1 MDDSEINLIIK
12 DANDL
17 LTKAIMDVNPRVH
30 IPSLG
35 RKSDQERHDWMLQE
49 SRDFHA
55 ATDSCIRHWLDHGHF
70 ESHYDEE
77 VLRQTFWRLVM
88 ADDYLPFAGSP
99 ILSDETVLEKSP
111 KGVLDVL
118 LLGYWRSD
126 GRFADEY
133 FHYLA
138 AGEKQFPRH
147 HQ

>member
-1 MDDSEINLIIK
+1 MDDSEINSIIK

-17 LTKAIMDVNPRVH
+17 LTKAILEINPRVY

-49 SRDFHA
+49 SQDFHDE
-55 ATDSCIRHWLDHGHF
+55 TESCLRYWLDHGHF
-70 ESHYDEE
+70 ESHHDEE
-77 VLRQTFWRLVM
+77 VMRQTFWRLVG
-88 ADDYLPFAGSP
+88 ADDHLAFAGAP
-99 ILSDETVLEKSP
+99 ILSDPTVLDKSP

-118 LLGYWRSD
+118 LLGYWQS
-126 GRFADEY
+126 GGQFADEY

-138 AGEKQFPRH
+138 AGEKKFPRH